1 MANRFVRAIR
11 QVKDIKKVP
20 TFTNEENDL
29 ISDTKENVYVRVG
42 RGYKKITGI
51 EDIEQRLKKLE
62 DKQ

>member
-29 ISDTKENVYVRVG
+29 ISDTNNNVYVRVG
-42 RGYKKITGI
+42 RQYKRITGY
-51 EDIEQRLKKLE
+51 EDLEARIRKLE
-62 DKQ
+62 NK

>member
-29 ISDTKENVYVRVG
+29 ISDTKNNVYVRVG

-51 EDIEQRLKKLE
+51 EDIERRLKKLE
-62 DKQ
+62 ENK

>member
-20 TFTNEENDL
+20 TFTNKENDL
-29 ISDTKENVYVRVG
+29 ISDKKENVYVRVG

-51 EDIEQRLKKLE
+51 EDIERRLKKLE
-62 DKQ
+62 ENQ

>member
-11 QVKDIKKVP
+11 QVKDIKKQP
-20 TFTNEENDL
+20 LFTNEENDL
-29 ISDTKENVYVRVG
+29 ISDTKNNVYVRVG

>member
-51 EDIEQRLKKLE
+51 ENIERRLKKLE
-62 DKQ
+62 ENQ

>member
-29 ISDTKENVYVRVG
+29 ISDNKNNVYVRVG

-51 EDIEQRLKKLE
+51 EEIEQRLKKLE